1 MAASKE
7 YSCIRKTKR
16 ALAESLAQISRE
28 KPMHKITVK
37 EVCERAELS
46 RNAFYTHY
54 PDINGLLDEIEQN
67 TLNRVSEILQE
78 FIDGAFPEN
87 MLVSLQRLL
96 DLFTTENKN
105 TMLMLL
111 ENSHSHFLEN
121 FKKMLGEFF
130 FEYFRDFN
138 SSGFE
143 KTYNYFFA
151 FIAEGMIGMLRIW
164 LDNPENMSKEM
175 FSYMC
180 YIMIQRLLSMEN

>member
-1 MAASKE
+1 MSAQKE

-16 ALAESLAQISRE
+16 ALAESLAQLSRE

-54 PDINGLLDEIEQN
+54 PDINGLLDEIEQT
-67 TLNRVSEILQE
+67 TLNHVSEILKE
-78 FIDGAFPEN
+78 FVDGAFPDN
-87 MLVSLQRLL
+87 MLLTLQRLL
-96 DLFTTENKN
+96 DLFTSENKN

-111 ENSHSHFLEN
+111 ENANSTFLGN
-121 FKKMLGEFF
+121 FKKMLGDFF

-138 SSGFE
+138 SAGFE
-143 KTYNYFFA
+143 RTYDYFFV
-151 FIAEGMIGMLRIW
+151 FIAEGMIGMLRLW
-164 LDNPENMSKEM
+164 LDNPKKMSKEV

-180 YIMIQRLLSMEN
+180 YVMITRLLAVEN